1 MPDDPKDQNVDP
13 KKTDQQDPPPK
24 DAGGK
29 DGAAGDP
36 GKKDKEPAPAPDPE
50 KIRAEVKEQILSDVS
65 QRLKK
70 LFGVESLDAVEE
82 QMLKKKGEFE
92 ELYQKERERA
102 EAWKKRFEET
112 LLMERTRA
120 AAAQAGAIDPDIV
133 LGLVREQK
141 PEVTEDGKVLVGGN
155 PIDQVVAKIL
165 EDKPFLKQAS
175 GKEGGGAQAGQAGQG
190 SEKEKLEQEY
200 AEAKKK
206 GDTLG
211 MLRIKRQLAAIS

>member
-1 MPDDPKDQNVDP
+1 MPEDPKDQNVDP
-13 KKTDQQDPPPK
+13 KKTDQDPPPK

-29 DGAAGDP
+29 DGAAEP
-36 GKKDKEPAPAPDPE
+36 GKKDKEPAPDPE
-50 KIRAEVKEQILSDVS
+50 KIRAEVKDQILSEVS

-70 LFGVESLDAVEE
+70 LFGVDSLDAVEE

-102 EAWKKRFEET
+102 EGWKKRFEET

-133 LGLVREQK
+133 LGLVKELK
-141 PEVTEDGKVLVGGN
+141 PEVTEDGKVLVEGN

-190 SEKEKLEQEY
+190 SQKEKLEQEY
-200 AEAKKK
+200 EEAKKK